1 MKQDVSCH
9 ETGTFKCGLD
19 ASVCNDK
26 QLGIMINAD
35 VNGKNLQAK
44 ADVMMDLFKIL
55 VHVNV
60 ILQNI

>member
-1 MKQDVSCH
+1 MQV
-9 ETGTFKCGLD
+9 F
-19 ASVCNDK
+19 VMINN
-26 QLGIMINAD
+26 LGIMINAD

-60 ILQNI
+60 ILQNIQIMKTVNVKKK

>member
-1 MKQDVSCH
+1 MQV
-9 ETGTFKCGLD
+9 F
-19 ASVCNDK
+19 VMINN
-26 QLGIMINAD
+26 LGIMINAD

>member
-1 MKQDVSCH
+1 MQV
-9 ETGTFKCGLD
+9 F
-19 ASVCNDK
+19 VMINN
-26 QLGIMINAD
+26 LGIMINAD

-60 ILQNI
+60 ILQNIQIMKTVNVEKK

>member
-1 MKQDVSCH
+1 MQVFVMIK
-9 ETGTFKCGLD
+9 
-19 ASVCNDK
+19 N
-26 QLGIMINAD
+26 LGIMINAD

>member
-1 MKQDVSCH
+1 
-9 ETGTFKCGLD
+9 
-19 ASVCNDK
+19 
-26 QLGIMINAD
+26 MINAD

-60 ILQNI
+60 ILQNIQIMKTVNVEKK

>member
-1 MKQDVSCH
+1 MI
-9 ETGTFKCGLD
+9 
-19 ASVCNDK
+19 NN
-26 QLGIMINAD
+26 LGIMINAD

-60 ILQNI
+60 TLQNI

>member
-1 MKQDVSCH
+1 MQV
-9 ETGTFKCGLD
+9 F
-19 ASVCNDK
+19 VIINN
-26 QLGIMINAD
+26 LGIMINAD

-55 VHVNV
+55 VNVNV